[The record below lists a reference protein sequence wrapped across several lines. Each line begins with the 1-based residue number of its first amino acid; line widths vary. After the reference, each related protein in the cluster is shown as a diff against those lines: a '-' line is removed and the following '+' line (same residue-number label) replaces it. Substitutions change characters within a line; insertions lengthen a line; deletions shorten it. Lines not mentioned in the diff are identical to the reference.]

1 MSARRAPHAPQTG
14 TAGDDRPTR
23 RARHPAPHS
32 LRIGR
37 LLGVPLEVHWSFP
50 LLVGLVVVAEWP
62 AGAGAVVGGLV
73 WVAALFAGVV
83 VHELAHCLVA
93 QRRGG
98 TVLGILLLPIG
109 GMSRMDRIPERPAD
123 EAAIAAAGPAMSL
136 VLGGLLLA
144 VGTLLGSSVWPAT
157 LVTGSW
163 WARLGWLNLLLAAFN
178 LLPALPMDGGRI
190 LRAALARRLPRLAAT
205 RVAASVARVLALGLV
220 VAGVF
225 YDFWLVLIGIF
236 VLLGASGEVASAQAD
251 ERAKRQPPAW
261 GAWRG
266 RGAPPDRDPS
276 WLPPQGPPPDPSWPR
291 PDPSWLPP
299 QGPPPSGPTWS
310 PPQGPWPPP
319 WGQEPA
325 PRNRS
330 AIDVAVERSSP
341 DASGGQPRDEG
352 LGERD

>member
-1 MSARRAPHAPQTG
+1 MSARRAPHTPQTG
-14 TAGDDRPTR
+14 TAGDGRPTR
-23 RARHPAPHS
+23 RAQHPAPHS

-50 LLVGLVVVAEWP
+50 LLVALVVVAEWP

-83 VHELAHCLVA
+83 VHELAHCVVA
-93 QRRGG
+93 KRRGG

-136 VLGGLLLA
+136 VLGGLLLVTGA
-144 VGTLLGSSVWPAT
+144 LLGSSVWPAT

-163 WARLGWLNLLLAAFN
+163 WARLGWLNLLLAGFN
-178 LLPALPMDGGRI
+178 LLPALPMDGGRM
-190 LRAALARRLPRLAAT
+190 LRAGLARRLPRLAAT
-205 RVAASVARVLALGLV
+205 RIAASVARVLALGLV

-251 ERAKRQPPAW
+251 ELAKRQPPGW
-261 GAWRG
+261 GGWSA
-266 RGAPPDRDPS
+266 RGAPPGRDPS
-276 WLPPQGPPPDPSWPR
+276 WPPPDPSP
-291 PDPSWLPP
+291 PPP
-299 QGPPPSGPTWS
+299 QGF
-310 PPQGPWPPP
+310 PWPPP

-325 PRNRS
+325 PRSRS
-330 AIDVAVERSSP
+330 AIDVAVERGSP